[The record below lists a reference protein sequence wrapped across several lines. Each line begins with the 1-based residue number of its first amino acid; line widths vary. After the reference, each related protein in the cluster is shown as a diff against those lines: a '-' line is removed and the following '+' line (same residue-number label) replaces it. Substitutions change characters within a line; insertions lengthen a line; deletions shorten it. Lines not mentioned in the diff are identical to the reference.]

1 MPGRPNTP
9 NRSASLKETILRR
22 QLPLMAS
29 TWIACARY
37 TPVVPALV
45 GGEPGR
51 AVGGDA
57 GSSSG
62 SARSTVSHG
71 HSRTPCLAGQAPQQ
85 PGSHRFPS

>member
-9 NRSASLKETILRR
+9 NRSASLKETILLR

-37 TPVVPALV
+37 TPVVSARV

-51 AVGGDA
+51 AVGGRCRITERVRQIDREDWDSVTTADEPA
-57 GSSSG
+57 GG
-62 SARSTVSHG
+62 PPWYGLTR
-71 HSRTPCLAGQAPQQ
+71 
-85 PGSHRFPS
+85 